1 MEVVQPAM
9 LSVGLH
15 CHTAAPRIVSAAQ
28 SLSSAYSNGRFIAEA
43 DSDGWL
49 MTSGSAHESHPQNLH
64 GMITL
69 VSMDWFS
76 WENFTETH
84 GFLASKKKF
93 SCKIFPSSKKRVVG
107 YDYWI
112 LLNDHTDWLMV
123 LSNWSQMW
131 ESEWDDSIVGHTHLI
146 VDSYHDHSTI
156 TILFHDYPL
165 VN

>member
-1 MEVVQPAM
+1 
-9 LSVGLH
+9 
-15 CHTAAPRIVSAAQ
+15 
-28 SLSSAYSNGRFIAEA
+28 
-43 DSDGWL
+43 
-49 MTSGSAHESHPQNLH
+49 
-64 GMITL
+64 
-69 VSMDWFS
+69 
-76 WENFTETH
+76 
-84 GFLASKKKF
+84 
-93 SCKIFPSSKKRVVG
+93 VG